1 MIIIFY
7 KDLKQDFEKELTCLQ
22 ENTEKY
28 KIISLPTTK
37 EAQAL
42 VKMVKKLKKPY
53 LTNLSLLIAQ
63 DLWQAH
69 YASSLSNVIDNLAE
83 GIHKIKCKYR
93 QAYKKVKQVELKE
106 KY

>member
-7 KDLKQDFEKELTCLQ
+7 KDLKQDFEKELNCLQ

-42 VKMVKKLKKPY
+42 VKMVKLKKPY

-83 GIHKIKCKYR
+83 GIHKIKCQYR
-93 QAYKKVKQVELKE
+93 QANKKVKQVELKQ

>member
-1 MIIIFY
+1 MKKNLIAY
-7 KDLKQDFEKELTCLQ
+7 KKILK
-22 ENTEKY
+22 NTK
-28 KIISLPTTK
+28 LFHFQQQK

-42 VKMVKKLKKPY
+42 VKMVKLKKPY

-83 GIHKIKCKYR
+83 GIHKIKCQYR
-93 QAYKKVKQVELKE
+93 QANKKVKQVELKQ